1 LTNLAYFSAAIEKE
15 NIQPEDL
22 TDHNLEL
29 YTLCLNDAIVSSL
42 VFPDEI
48 AKQAIRF
55 LQHEKDKN
63 PVYASNLAYMYYN
76 GFGTGVNFEK
86 AFSLYKEAAEKGNAY
101 SFGFLGNMYALG
113 QGVSQSYNQAINS
126 YEKGIVENDSFCM
139 RALGYMFQHGYGV
152 SKNPEKAM
160 DYYQMAINHGN
171 TMAYGDLGE
180 MYKTNG
186 NINEAI
192 SYFQKGIAENDAYS
206 LFSM

>member
-1 LTNLAYFSAAIEKE
+1 MKKLFSILTITLFFTHLNAQQEEYTAYLENARMALAEKDTKNFLTNLAYFSAAIEKE

-113 QGVSQSYNQAINS
+113 QGVSQSDNQAINW

-160 DYYQMAINHGN
+160 
-171 TMAYGDLGE
+171 
-180 MYKTNG
+180 
-186 NINEAI
+186 
-192 SYFQKGIAENDAYS
+192 
-206 LFSM
+206 